1 LLILSWA
8 DVCIKRT
15 LDLGMKYINGQK
27 EFVVL
32 SWDDYM
38 RIQEML
44 EDYEDLKELRRA
56 KEEAKGQKSI
66 AFEKAVKSLK
76 LKK

>member
-1 LLILSWA
+1 
-8 DVCIKRT
+8 
-15 LDLGMKYINGQK
+15 MKPQVLEKNGKK

-56 KEEAKGQKSI
+56 KEEAKVQKTI
-66 AFEKAVKSLK
+66 PYEKAVKSLK
-76 LKK
+76 IKK

>member
-1 LLILSWA
+1 
-8 DVCIKRT
+8 
-15 LDLGMKYINGQK
+15 MKYTIGKK

-44 EDYEDLKELRRA
+44 EDYEDLKELRRS
-56 KEEAKGQKSI
+56 KEEAKGQKTI
-66 AFEKAVKSLK
+66 TFEKAVKSLK